1 MTFAFNPLKW
11 FFDPKKAVPIQ
22 PQIELK
28 DVAPLQPG
36 SCVIVGPETSQS
48 AISAWLQSKSAK
60 AVESDMNFG
69 AILALILKLAPV
81 TVLTIQKVVGDA
93 QSGADKKTMA
103 QDALSGA
110 TAAAL
115 SVLPGEQSI
124 YAQLASAVASEAI
137 DATVA
142 FTKVTGAYQ
151 KATADAKA
159 LQASVSTAAK

>member
-1 MTFAFNPLKW
+1 MIVELDPRKW
-11 FFDPKKAVPIQ
+11 FRRTAQPAEAAPVETEVQPVQAWSLSAAALPVMTTVDVP
-22 PQIELK
+22 
-28 DVAPLQPG
+28 AN
-36 SCVIVGPETSQS
+36 
-48 AISAWLQSKSAK
+48 

-110 TAAAL
+110 TSAAL
-115 SVLPGEQSI
+115 SVLGGDQSI

-137 DATVA
+137 DASVA

-151 KATADAKA
+151 KATTDAKA
-159 LQASVSTAAK
+159 LQTAAPAAAK